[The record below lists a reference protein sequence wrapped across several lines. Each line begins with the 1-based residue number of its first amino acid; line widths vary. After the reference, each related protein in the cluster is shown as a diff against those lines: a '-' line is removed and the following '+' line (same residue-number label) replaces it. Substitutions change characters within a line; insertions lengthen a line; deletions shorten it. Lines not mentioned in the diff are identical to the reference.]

1 MIRAVQTI
9 YLSIIGALCM
19 SFAALLPIF
28 APWKVIFLMAPAIF
42 AAVVLLFYPFL
53 GLTGIVALSHVD
65 AVGTR
70 VSAFLPISAYKLLTI
85 GTVGALLIH
94 LQQNRDAPISWTF
107 DTLVTRLILLF
118 LLWAT
123 MSGLLSSYPDEAK
136 DRLQDFALL
145 FVLYMLILTL
155 TDTQQKFEIL
165 IWTLVGT
172 CAFSALVVMG
182 DTLLGTR
189 LLSTSEA
196 AITAQWE
203 GQARSSGASNFNPT
217 TASHMLLATTIISG
231 VLFLFE
237 PRWRVI
243 SGAVAV
249 LGLIAL
255 SMSLAR
261 SAMIAGGVVS
271 LVIGWSFRRHKFFTL
286 GVLVGV
292 AAGVAALPFVGE
304 ALIDRMS
311 TIVNFETDRT
321 LFRRLTYNL
330 IGLDLFSKNP
340 VFGIGPGNFPLYY
353 IGDEYRWYP
362 GRELAPRQLHN
373 TYMEVAVETGL
384 IGLGLFLAFLITA
397 MRAVWKVAAR
407 HDSLGSHAKALFYG
421 FLGFLIASIF
431 MPNEDI
437 KFTWMLPALC
447 VCAARLDGVIVS
459 PESRKPEL

>member
-1 MIRAVQTI
+1 
-9 YLSIIGALCM
+9 
-19 SFAALLPIF
+19 
-28 APWKVIFLMAPAIF
+28 
-42 AAVVLLFYPFL
+42 
-53 GLTGIVALSHVD
+53 
-65 AVGTR
+65 
-70 VSAFLPISAYKLLTI
+70 
-85 GTVGALLIH
+85 VGALLVH

-123 MSGLLSSYPDEAK
+123 MSGLISTYPDAAK

-145 FVLYMLILTL
+145 LLLYMLILIL

-165 IWTLVGT
+165 VWTLVGT

-196 AITAQWE
+196 AVTAQWE

-217 TASHMLLATTIISG
+217 TASHMMLATTIISG
-231 VLFLFE
+231 VLCLYE
-237 PRWRVI
+237 PRWRMI
-243 SGAVAV
+243 SGAVAI
-249 LGLIAL
+249 LGIIAL

-261 SAMIAGGVVS
+261 SAMIAGIVVS
-271 LVIGWSFRRHKFFTL
+271 LLIGWAFRGHKFFTL
-286 GVLVGV
+286 GVLIGI
-292 AAGVAALPFVGE
+292 AGGVAALPFVGE

-311 TIVNFETDRT
+311 TIVNFDTDRT

-330 IGLDLFSKNP
+330 IGLDLLSQNP
-340 VFGIGPGNFPLYY
+340 VFGIGPGNFPSYY

-373 TYMEVAVETGL
+373 TYLEVAVETGL

-397 MRAVWKVAAR
+397 LRAVWQVAAR
-407 HDSLGSHAKALFYG
+407 QDRLGSHAKALFYG
-421 FLGFLIASIF
+421 FLGFLIASTF

-437 KFTWMLPALC
+437 KFTWILPALC
-447 VCAARLDGVIVS
+447 ICAARLDGGVLS
-459 PESRKPEL
+459 PENRRPKL